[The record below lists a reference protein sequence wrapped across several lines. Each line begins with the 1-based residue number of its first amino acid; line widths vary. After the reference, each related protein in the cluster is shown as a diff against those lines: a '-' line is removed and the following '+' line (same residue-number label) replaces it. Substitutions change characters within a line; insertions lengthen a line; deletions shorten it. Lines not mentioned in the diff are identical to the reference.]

1 MCHFLP
7 CSSFWTK
14 LAAIQLVSPDFC
26 AVISIRHYFQR
37 LYCVFCLGK
46 PDCAVLKCG
55 SLQLGLIW
63 FLSASWICV
72 ICCQSW
78 EVSAHYLFED
88 KLNPTQALLS
98 LWNSDDINI
107 MLLVLFFIFFKLA
120 SPKSYLCF
128 FWSIFSLFRLN
139 NFYCS
144 NFPIQWLCFLF
155 CPWIYPLRLCF

>member
-37 LYCVFCLGK
+37 LYCVFHLGK
-46 PDCAVLKCG
+46 PDCDVLKCG

-107 MLLVLFFIFFKLA
+107 VLLVLYFFL
-120 SPKSYLCF
+120 SSQVPKAICVSFDL
-128 FWSIFSLFRLN
+128 FSLYSDWIISIVPIFQFSDCV
-139 NFYCS
+139 FYS
-144 NFPIQWLCFLF
+144 VLEFIH
-155 CPWIYPLRLCF
+155 